1 MRVIAGKYRSRILR
15 SLKGMELRPTTDRLR
30 ETLFNVLGPIIR
42 DSFFVDCFAGT
53 GAVGIE
59 ALSRGAREV
68 IFIENHRPAVVNIRK
83 NLDSLDIHSG
93 VDLRFG
99 DALAELEKLSKR
111 KLLPD
116 IVYLDPPYK
125 LAEEYENILE
135 FLDAAQ
141 LLAPEGRIIAE
152 HTRRLELPSFLT
164 RLERSRMI
172 VQGDSVLSFYRLVR
186 AA

>member
-1 MRVIAGKYRSRILR
+1 MRVIAGKYRSRTLR

-30 ETLFNVLGPIIR
+30 ETLFNVLGPLVQ

-68 IFIENHRPAVVNIRK
+68 IFIEKHRPAVVNIRK
-83 NLDSLDIHSG
+83 NLDSLGVRAG

-99 DALAELEKLSKR
+99 EVLGELGKLSKR

-116 IVYLDPPYK
+116 FIYLDPPYK
-125 LAEEYENILE
+125 LAEEYEDILE
-135 FLDAAQ
+135 YLDTAQ
-141 LLAPEGRIIAE
+141 LLAPEGRVIAE